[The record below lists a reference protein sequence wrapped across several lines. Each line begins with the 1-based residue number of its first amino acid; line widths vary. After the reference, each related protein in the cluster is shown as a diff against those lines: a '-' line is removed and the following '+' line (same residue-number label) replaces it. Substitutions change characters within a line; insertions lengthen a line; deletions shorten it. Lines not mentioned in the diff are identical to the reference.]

1 MDELFD
7 VFDDQT
13 PGETPS
19 SKQTPKKDKSKKR
32 LASGEAKD
40 TNGTTKGD
48 GDVSI
53 LEAPPTEH
61 PAANGDSQPD
71 AKRQRREV
79 EAEPL
84 VTDTFE
90 TEQSREVAASA
101 GLQAAKEG
109 TAVVLSH
116 QVRHQVALPPDYDYV
131 PISEHKAPEKPARTW
146 PFTLDPFQ
154 QVSIASIERGES
166 VLVSATHQRWE
177 DCGCRVCDCSKF
189 EEQPE
194 GHLHQSHQSSEQP
207 KIQRIFGRI
216 RRRGVDDR
224 RRDDQSHRDM
234 SCHDHRDSAV
244 DVV

>member
-13 PGETPS
+13 PGEYPS
-19 SKQTPKKDKSKKR
+19 SKQKPKKDKSKKR

-40 TNGTTKGD
+40 TNGTTNGN

-53 LEAPPTEH
+53 LEAPQTEH

-101 GLQAAKEG
+101 GLRTTTTCPYPSTKPQR
-109 TAVVLSH
+109 SPH
-116 QVRHQVALPPDYDYV
+116 
-131 PISEHKAPEKPARTW
+131 EH
-146 PFTLDPFQ
+146 
-154 QVSIASIERGES
+154 
-166 VLVSATHQRWE
+166 
-177 DCGCRVCDCSKF
+177 
-189 EEQPE
+189 
-194 GHLHQSHQSSEQP
+194 GHLHS
-207 KIQRIFGRI
+207 I
-216 RRRGVDDR
+216 RFNKF
-224 RRDDQSHRDM
+224 Q
-234 SCHDHRDSAV
+234 
-244 DVV
+244 